1 MRVLL
6 LHALP
11 LDERMWEP
19 QLEALASHQVEA
31 PNLYALGGASMDE
44 WATALLERLAG
55 DLVVVGASMGGY
67 CALAVPRLAPERVR
81 GLVLAGSR
89 ADADSPERKEAR
101 QAAIERIEAEGA
113 EGMWR
118 QMEPVVAGDVV
129 PGDLRERMRAMA
141 LEQPPDGLARA
152 VRAIRDRPDSTGV
165 VAALHVPL
173 LVVVGDRDPI
183 ATVEHARELA
193 ALAPQGEAVVFE
205 HTGHLPSLERP
216 ERFDPKL
223 LEFVGGL
230 A

>member
-44 WATALLERLAG
+44 WATALLERVAG

-101 QAAIERIEAEGA
+101 QAAIERIEREGA
-113 EGMWR
+113 EGMW
-118 QMEPVVAGDVV
+118 QLMKPIVAGEIV
-129 PGDLRERMRAMA
+129 PDDLRARLRAIA
-141 LEQPPDGLARA
+141 LEQPAEGLVRA
-152 VRAIRDRPDSTGV
+152 VQAIRDRPDSTAV
-165 VAALHVPL
+165 VGQLDVPFL
-173 LVVVGDRDPI
+173 GVVGDHDPI
-183 ATVEHARELA
+183 APPEYARELA
-193 ALAPQGEAVVFE
+193 GVALRGEALVFE
-205 HTGHLPSLERP
+205 ETGHLPNLERP
-216 ERFDPKL
+216 ADFNANLLRFL
-223 LEFVGGL
+223 GEIG
-230 A
+230 

>member
-1 MRVLL
+1 MRIVL

-44 WATALLERLAG
+44 WATALLERVAG

-101 QAAIERIEAEGA
+101 QAAIERIEREGA
-113 EGMWR
+113 EGMW
-118 QMEPVVAGDVV
+118 QLMKPIVAGEIV
-129 PGDLRERMRAMA
+129 PDDLRERLRAIA
-141 LEQPPDGLARA
+141 LEQPAEGLVRA
-152 VRAIRDRPDSTGV
+152 VQAIRDRPDSTAV
-165 VAALHVPL
+165 VGQLDVPFL
-173 LVVVGDRDPI
+173 GVVGDHDPI
-183 ATVEHARELA
+183 APPEYARELA
-193 ALAPQGEAVVFE
+193 GVAPRGEALVFE
-205 HTGHLPSLERP
+205 ETGHLPNLERP
-216 ERFDPKL
+216 ADFNANLLRFL
-223 LEFVGGL
+223 GEIG
-230 A
+230 

>member
-44 WATALLERLAG
+44 WATALLERVAG

-101 QAAIERIEAEGA
+101 QAAIERIEREGA
-113 EGMWR
+113 EGMW
-118 QMEPVVAGDVV
+118 QLMKPIVAGEIV
-129 PGDLRERMRAMA
+129 PDDLRERLRAIA
-141 LEQPPDGLARA
+141 LEQPAEGLVRA
-152 VRAIRDRPDSTGV
+152 VQAIRDRPDST
-165 VAALHVPL
+165 A
-173 LVVVGDRDPI
+173 VVGELGAWRI
-183 ATVEHARELA
+183 AA
-193 ALAPQGEAVVFE
+193 A
-205 HTGHLPSLERP
+205 
-216 ERFDPKL
+216 
-223 LEFVGGL
+223 
-230 A
+230 